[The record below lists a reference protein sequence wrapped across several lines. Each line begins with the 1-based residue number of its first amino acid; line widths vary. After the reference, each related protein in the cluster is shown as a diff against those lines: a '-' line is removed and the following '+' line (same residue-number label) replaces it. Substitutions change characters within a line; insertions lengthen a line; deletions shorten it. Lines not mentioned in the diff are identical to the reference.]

1 MGEKQMS
8 IKVNMLAAKAS
19 EQLKEI
25 GDSILEKADK
35 VKEFAQEKLNSP
47 EVKHDPVIELIPPK
61 LTEEEFNAFSLLAR
75 MITLIS
81 SPELLRGKDEYLA
94 ICRKVVAMGVSIS
107 DPVGM
112 KYREFRQKFS
122 YLERAMPNTKTIA
135 PISPTRV
142 SLEGSDDDWAFL

>member
-61 LTEEEFNAFSLLAR
+61 AYRRRIQRIFPFGPNDH
-75 MITLIS
+75 INLI
-81 SPELLRGKDEYLA
+81 P
-94 ICRKVVAMGVSIS
+94 
-107 DPVGM
+107 
-112 KYREFRQKFS
+112 
-122 YLERAMPNTKTIA
+122 
-135 PISPTRV
+135 
-142 SLEGSDDDWAFL
+142 